1 MLGGQDQCCIKGCSE
16 KASFRKITSLAG
28 VLELEIEPDLIS
40 QVNELNI
47 RICNYHYYFDKQRGH
62 KQKQFY
68 HSVVYSSRKHF
79 EASDKSDS
87 KNLSALCGVKT
98 CSSCNRL

>member
-47 RICNYHYYFDKQRGH
+47 RICNYHFILINN
-62 KQKQFY
+62 
-68 HSVVYSSRKHF
+68 VVTNKNNSTTVLFTVQESI
-79 EASDKSDS
+79 S
-87 KNLSALCGVKT
+87 KLVTKVTPKT
-98 CSSCNRL
+98 CLLFVV